1 MILSDCRTCIK
12 RRVKCDRTSPDCYK
26 CQSRRLQC
34 PGFGARLRWG
44 QGIAS
49 RGKLKGLTRPIEGRS
64 MAILQSH
71 LVSTTA
77 EATPLKVSAAEFDA
91 NAQLHLL
98 ESQLSSIPKYTMLN
112 NRTMASA
119 LTCHLLQ
126 HFLIHVT
133 PRLRWIDHDNPWRRL
148 VLPLSTTSNCLH
160 LAVLSL
166 SATHLLATSV
176 AGSEQTQAL
185 EILRDRLR
193 NSCLSSLSLRM
204 RHDLDQHC
212 AAGDNVDQSPT
223 TKILATMVVLSYVE
237 FLLPEPK
244 EWHLHLRACR
254 ATCDRQRL
262 FGNLAGTANPVIRF
276 LQTAIATFEVFEMP
290 SSFLSLET
298 PIQVTQITFKDAFWT
313 FTVVLQEIKAREQSL
328 HVRLLSDLPNPGVDM
343 TVWCHRLEQAS
354 SLALSS
360 TSSVWKGLVSQW
372 EVFCS
377 VVKAHYHA
385 ALIYAYQALVPP
397 NSPCYMI
404 DSALDGL
411 NTELESI
418 LMGDVRDFDHDMFW
432 PLFIAGTES
441 RRNEAR
447 KVAIEAGFYQLIS
460 STGFCCNYRA
470 LNFLRT
476 FWSDPSGL
484 LSKNWIEY
492 ARHNDQ
498 KFGLFLVY

>member
-1 MILSDCRTCIK
+1 MT
-12 RRVKCDRTSPDCYK
+12 
-26 CQSRRLQC
+26 
-34 PGFGARLRWG
+34 
-44 QGIAS
+44 
-49 RGKLKGLTRPIEGRS
+49 
-64 MAILQSH
+64 ILQSH
-71 LVSTTA
+71 LVATTA
-77 EATPLKVSAAEFDA
+77 EASPVKVSAPEFDA
-91 NAQLHLL
+91 NAQLRLL
-98 ESQLSSIPKYTMLN
+98 ESHLSSIPKYTMLN

-126 HFLIHVT
+126 HFLTHVT

-148 VLPLSTTSNCLH
+148 VLPLSTTSNCLR

-166 SATHLLATSV
+166 SATHLLATSIT
-176 AGSEQTQAL
+176 GREQAQAL
-185 EILRDRLR
+185 AVLRDCLR
-193 NSCLSSLSLRM
+193 GSCLRSLSLRM
-204 RHDLDQHC
+204 RHDLDQPC
-212 AAGDNVDQSPT
+212 AAGDDVDQSPT

-254 ATCDRQRL
+254 ATCDRQRM
-262 FGNLAGTANPVIRF
+262 FRNLAGTASPVIRF
-276 LQTAIATFEVFEMP
+276 LQTAVATFEVFEMP

-298 PIQVTQITFKDAFWT
+298 PTHVTQITFEDAFWT

-328 HVRLLSDLPNPGVDM
+328 QIRRKSGLPNPGVDM
-343 TVWCHRLEQAS
+343 TVWCHRLEQAY

-360 TSSVWKGLVSQW
+360 TSSVWKGLVRQW
-372 EVFCS
+372 EVFCK

-385 ALIYAYQALVPP
+385 ALIYAYQALVPRHL
-397 NSPCYMI
+397 PCYMI
-404 DSALDGL
+404 HSALDGL
-411 NTELESI
+411 STELESI

-447 KVAIEAGFYQLIS
+447 KVAIQGGFHQLIS

-470 LNFLRT
+470 LDFLQT

-484 LSKNWIEY
+484 LSRNWIEY